1 MVNPTATENIT
12 AIKEARKLFN
22 DVRSNLSDN
31 EKKVI
36 RRKLYKKEAASHFFK
51 YRESD
56 NTLTDRQ
63 RNVLRNIAR
72 YSKNTSKHLKNLSK
86 HQKKSEKYDFNIS
99 HLFSKK
105 KDNNKFQKPKMLLNE
120 HKTNLSLEKI
130 AEIRMNFYRKE
141 FVYNA
146 LKKKDKLSYEENNIL
161 KLIEKY
167 L

>member
-72 YSKNTSKHLKNLSK
+72 YSKNISKHLKNLSK
-86 HQKKSEKYDFNIS
+86 HQKKSEKFDFNIN

-105 KDNNKFQKPKMLLNE
+105 KDNNKFQKARMLLNE

-130 AEIRMNFYRKE
+130 AEIRMKLYR
-141 FVYNA
+141 
-146 LKKKDKLSYEENNIL
+146 
-161 KLIEKY
+161 
-167 L
+167 

>member
-1 MVNPTATENIT
+1 MVNPKATENIT

-31 EKKVI
+31 GKKVI

-105 KDNNKFQKPKMLLNE
+105 KDTNKFQKARMLLNE
-120 HKTNLSLEKI
+120 YRTNLSVKDI
-130 AEIRMNFYRKE
+130 DDIRKKLYRKE
-141 FVYNA
+141 VVYNA
-146 LKKKDKLSYEENNIL
+146 LKTRDKTKDNHMKKTIY
-161 KLIEKY
+161 
-167 L
+167 